1 MHLAARVIN
10 DMNYR
15 MTPLVQRIGD
25 KPPVA
30 RGIVQLRTHERD
42 AFRRGILLHAP
53 QPLLKFRRGHV
64 LTVPALPVAAKPCE
78 VMVLDPMLLE
88 AGFQLLAVEVGVSRR
103 GEPSDIHHV
112 LDLVRSEHVQEFA
125 HAPRT
130 RPDRPDLHLS
140 VAPHEERAEW

>member
-1 MHLAARVIN
+1 
-10 DMNYR
+10 
-15 MTPLVQRIGD
+15 
-25 KPPVA
+25 
-30 RGIVQLRTHERD
+30 VQLRTHERD

-64 LTVPALPVAAKPCE
+64 LTVPALPVAAEPCD
-78 VMVLDPMLLE
+78 VMVLDPVLLE
-88 AGFQLLAVEVGVSRR
+88 ASFEWLSVEVGVSRR

-130 RPDRPDLHLS
+130 RPDRPDLHLLS
-140 VAPHEERAEW
+140 VVPHEERAEW